1 MVHGDQSNRE
11 MTDKLLQDVATLL
24 ERSKYIQDDLVEMK
38 ELIKLQ
44 NGRVKK
50 LEDEML
56 KMQASKKVILSITA
70 GIASLVTFLGNLFL
84 RDWLNGR

>member
-24 ERSKYIQDDLVEMK
+24 ERSKYIQEDLVEMK